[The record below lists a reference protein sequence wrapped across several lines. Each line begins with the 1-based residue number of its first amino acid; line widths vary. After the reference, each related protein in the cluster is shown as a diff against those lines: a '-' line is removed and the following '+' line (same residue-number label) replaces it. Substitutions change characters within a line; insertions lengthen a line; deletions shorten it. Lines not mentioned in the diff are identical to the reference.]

1 VANSLTIAPARHRIS
16 THWLLAAVPALVLVV
31 FFALPNALLLTVSF
45 LKSESQFLTDEVTL
59 ENYGFILSRRL
70 YLDAIVRTFAIGIAV
85 GALDVLLAYPLAY
98 FLVRTT
104 SRWKGWL
111 IALSLAPLLASVVV
125 RTYGWYVILNRNGV
139 ANDVLLSLGLTAERI
154 ALMPS
159 SGAIAIGLAHALL
172 PYAVLTIMG
181 GLDAIP
187 PNLERAA
194 MSLGANRFRT
204 FLSVTLPLSMPGVV
218 GGFLLCFSIAISAY
232 ATPAILGG
240 PATQVLATAIYGF
253 MTQLL
258 DWSIGAALAV
268 VLVVSSLGLLY
279 LASRLGARQVSL

>member
-1 VANSLTIAPARHRIS
+1 VVNSLTIAPARHRIS
-16 THWLLAAVPALVLVV
+16 THWLLAAIPALVLVV

-59 ENYGFILSRRL
+59 ENYSFILSRRL

-85 GALDVLLAYPLAY
+85 AALDVLLAYPLAY

-268 VLVVSSLGLLY
+268 VLVVSSLALLY